1 MSETTTISNDS
12 THSSLAGAITWF
24 EVGTPDPEGA
34 RAFYGEL
41 FGWTFDVQG
50 PYSIIQTGAGHALP
64 GGIQD
69 TRMSENG
76 TPASYAVPCVQ
87 VDDVADVC
95 RRVEALGGK
104 VLVPATS
111 APNGLVYAH
120 VVDPTG
126 GHIGVWTPPA
136 G

>member
-1 MSETTTISNDS
+1 MSETTTISNSKS
-12 THSSLAGAITWF
+12 TAPLAGAVTWF

-50 PYSIIQTGAGHALP
+50 PYSIVQTGPGHPLP

-69 TRMSENG
+69 TRVSADG
-76 TPASYAVPCVQ
+76 TPARYAVPCVQ
-87 VDDVADVC
+87 VDDVAAVC
-95 RRVEALGGK
+95 RRTESLGGK
-104 VLVPATS
+104 VLVPATQ

-120 VVDPTG
+120 IVDPTG
-126 GHIGVWTPPA
+126 AQIGVWTPPA
-136 G
+136 